1 MNLSIGTSL
10 ATHTLARET
19 LATEV
24 KHHPDEDPT
33 DAVTDALKGAL
44 DGLGE
49 SSQNLSFKIQVA
61 MHAISESASTK
72 SQVFKALSDAA
83 NQIIGRIA

>member
-10 ATHTLARET
+10 ATHALAREA

-24 KHHPDEDPT
+24 KHPDEDPS

-49 SSQNLSFKIQVA
+49 SSQNLAFNIQVA
-61 MHAISESASTK
+61 MHAISESANTK
-72 SQVFKALSDAA
+72 SQVFKALSDSA